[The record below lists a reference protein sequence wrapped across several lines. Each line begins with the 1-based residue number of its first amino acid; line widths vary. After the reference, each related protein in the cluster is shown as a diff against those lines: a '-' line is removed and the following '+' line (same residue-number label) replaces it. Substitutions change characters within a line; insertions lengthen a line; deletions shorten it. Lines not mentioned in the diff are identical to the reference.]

1 MTISAKL
8 KAARARLGL
17 TQAEAAKVVG
27 VSPRT
32 LWQWES
38 GRPLSITPEQALR
51 KLQKRK
57 PNTKVRD
64 AAPAQPPQERFSN
77 D

>member
-1 MTISAKL
+1 MSISEQL

-32 LWQWES
+32 IWQWES
-38 GRPLSITPEQALR
+38 GRPLSITPEEALR

-57 PNTKVRD
+57 PNKHI
-64 AAPAQPPQERFSN
+64 AESAQHEEI
-77 D
+77 

>member
-1 MTISAKL
+1 MTTIATQL

-27 VSPRT
+27 ISPRT

-38 GRPLSITPEQALR
+38 GKPLKITPEQALQL
-51 KLQKRK
+51 LQKHK
-57 PNTKVRD
+57 P
-64 AAPAQPPQERFSN
+64 
-77 D
+77 